1 MGFPHRIRR
10 IHAVF
15 LCLRFGPTL
24 HAHTPTHMYT
34 FTHNVHTHTHVLS
47 HTCTHTHMHTHTYT
61 HTHTHAHTLTGCTVR
76 ALPPREA
83 AGALEAVQ
91 QPHQHPTPYQVWV
104 FFFCGCVCVCA
115 VCGCVCAVCS
125 VLCVCM
131 YACGF
136 ECVGVSWYLDR
147 HISTQ
152 LLRVHA
158 ASASIG
164 MLTGMHTGQVLT
176 CM

>member
-61 HTHTHAHTLTGCTVR
+61 HTHTHTHTHSQ
-76 ALPPREA
+76 
-83 AGALEAVQ
+83 GALYARYRHEKLLEHLKLFNNRINI
-91 QPHQHPTPYQVWV
+91 PRLIRYGC
-104 FFFCGCVCVCA
+104 FFFVDVCVFVQCVGVCVYAQCVGVFVQCVGVCVCS
-115 VCGCVCAVCS
+115 VQCA
-125 VLCVCM
+125 LCVHV
-131 YACGF
+131 
-136 ECVGVSWYLDR
+136 CV
-147 HISTQ
+147 
-152 LLRVHA
+152 RV
-158 ASASIG
+158 
-164 MLTGMHTGQVLT
+164 
-176 CM
+176 